1 MAQMLTAAAQGNE
14 LYTGIASKETLNS
27 LRSFANSIRAICAC
41 SANNRNYQEKLIDSA
56 RIVLQQSVS
65 LVNESKQALTY
76 PNESVQN
83 QQRLAQIARSI
94 AQSLYECVN
103 CLPGQKDIDEVIKSI
118 SEFSSVL
125 FNSSSGPIKYP
136 QTTKTLHQIQTDLNQ
151 SALSL
156 NQATNQIVIDSR
168 KGSQL
173 LSQSTYRFSGAFGNF
188 FQNGLTLAGQEQLV
202 EQDRNEI
209 IKTLKDVYTNSNKL
223 LQSAKSCVAD
233 PNASSSRQQ
242 LAMAVKQVTES
253 INSVVNICLETN
265 NPILT
270 AQKECDNALRDIET
284 TRTVVQAN
292 NDRKYE
298 DDNENDEDNFNS
310 NLMIIT
316 EPPTLNG
323 ANYSTKLNTYYD
335 CLDQIIDKSRLLGES
350 MTGIANS
357 CKNPTNPS
365 IFAKS
370 IKDTSVSICGL
381 VETAAHSAYIIGI
394 SDIESKPGRAA
405 ILDTN
410 HFINCS
416 QHIQDTCTSLQ
427 SLILNLNQNDND
439 QKQHLIQAAT
449 QIAHSTAN
457 LCNACQMAS
466 SKTSNILAKR
476 HFVQS
481 AKQVANAT
489 AHFVKSIKT
498 LDSTVNQKI
507 ELKQETYE
515 MLVSPLLESVDSLCQ
530 YALSP
535 EFAGYYYRFY
545 IFRELS

>member
-27 LRSFANSIRAICAC
+27 LRSFTNSIRAICAC

-65 LVNESKQALTY
+65 LVNESRQALTH

-118 SEFSSVL
+118 GEFSSVL
-125 FNSSSGPIKYP
+125 FNSTSATPIKYP
-136 QTTKTLHQIQTDLNQ
+136 QTTKNLQQIQIDLNQ
-151 SALSL
+151 SALNL

-188 FQNGLTLAGQEQLV
+188 FQNGLTLAGQNQLI
-202 EQDRNEI
+202 EQDRSEI

-242 LAMAVKQVTES
+242 LSMAVKQVTES

-265 NPILT
+265 NPTLT

-284 TRTVVQAN
+284 TRTIVQASN
-292 NDRKYE
+292 NNGNE
-298 DDNENDEDNFNS
+298 DEND
-310 NLMIIT
+310 LIIIT
-316 EPPTLNG
+316 EPPNV
-323 ANYSTKLNTYYD
+323 NNSINLNTYYD
-335 CLDQIIDKSRLLGES
+335 CLDQIIEKSRLLGES

-357 CKNPTNPS
+357 CKNPSNTNV
-365 IFAKS
+365 FAKS
-370 IKDTSVSICGL
+370 IKDTSMSICGL
-381 VETAAHSAYIIGI
+381 VETAAQSAYIIGI
-394 SDIESKPGRAA
+394 SDIESKPGRPA

-416 QHIQDTCTSLQ
+416 QHIQDTCNSLQ
-427 SLILNLNQNDND
+427 SLILNLNHNENE
-439 QKQHLIQAAT
+439 QKQQLIQAAT

-457 LCNACQMAS
+457 LCNACQAAS
-466 SKTSNILAKR
+466 SKTNNILAKR

-481 AKQVANAT
+481 AKQVNLLILINRYL
-489 AHFVKSIKT
+489 FVINN
-498 LDSTVNQKI
+498 LN
-507 ELKQETYE
+507 
-515 MLVSPLLESVDSLCQ
+515 
-530 YALSP
+530 
-535 EFAGYYYRFY
+535 
-545 IFRELS
+545 